1 MSISWF
7 TGYVANVVP
16 EESAEFYTKLMQHGR
31 SQGMG
36 GFEVD
41 FLDFNFNLYV
51 RFPYALKKTCISC
64 ASFLNRLAD
73 TTSYSMWLR
82 LEHGVHSVLIQ
93 SKLLGTL
100 W

>member
-16 EESAEFYTKLMQHGR
+16 EESAEFYTKLMRHGL

-51 RFPYALKKTCISC
+51 RFPYALKKLV
-64 ASFLNRLAD
+64 FLVRV
-73 TTSYSMWLR
+73 S
-82 LEHGVHSVLIQ
+82 
-93 SKLLGTL
+93 
-100 W
+100 